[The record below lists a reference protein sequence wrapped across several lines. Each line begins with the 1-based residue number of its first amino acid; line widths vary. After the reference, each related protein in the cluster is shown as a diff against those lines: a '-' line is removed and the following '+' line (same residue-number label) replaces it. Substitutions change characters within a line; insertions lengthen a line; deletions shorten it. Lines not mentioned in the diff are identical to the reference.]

1 MVNIDVTSKIE
12 RLEVFEERL
21 GVRIES
27 LSAFLTDYR
36 DDNLN
41 FNNDVRVRGELQ
53 AREGTELQQDVD
65 LVMAV
70 YDSSGRVIATSSNSY
85 YAGEFFGLETFELT
99 VEIPMNQVAKIRV
112 YPKKR

>member
-21 GVRIES
+21 GVRLES
-27 LSAFLTDYR
+27 LSAFFTDYGL
-36 DDNLN
+36 DN
-41 FNNDVRVRGELQ
+41 FNNDVNVRGELQ
-53 AREGTELQQDVD
+53 VREGTELQQDVE

-70 YDSSGRVIATSSNSY
+70 YDSSGRVIATSSKSY

-112 YPKKR
+112 YPKKK